1 MNGQRGTTLL
11 ELLGVLAILGIA
23 VGAIVV
29 RMQSSGNPL
38 DISTSLLE
46 GELREARFNA
56 IATMSAYRV
65 SPATP
70 TRLQAEK
77 GLNCSA
83 TTWTVDSSMNSA
95 LSTGVTMSPS
105 SWSVCYSSRGVAT
118 DNVVV
123 TLSHSQ
129 FGSRRIEVLVG
140 GASRV
145 LP

>member
-1 MNGQRGTTLL
+1 MKRQAGTTLI
-11 ELLGVLAILGIA
+11 ELLGVLALIGIA
-23 VGAIVV
+23 VVAVV
-29 RMQSSGNPL
+29 VKMQSSGNPL
-38 DISTSLLE
+38 EVSTSLVE
-46 GELREARFNA
+46 GEFREARLNA

-77 GLNCSA
+77 AATCSA
-83 TTWTVDSSMNSA
+83 TTWTVDSSMNNT

-105 SWSVCYSSRGVAT
+105 SWSVCYSSRGIAT
-118 DNVVV
+118 ANVVV
-123 TLSHSQ
+123 TLAHSQ
-129 FGSRRIEVLVG
+129 FGSRRVEVLVG

>member
-1 MNGQRGTTLL
+1 MNRQAGTTLL
-11 ELLGVLAILGIA
+11 ELLGVLALIGIA
-23 VGAIVV
+23 VGAVAV

-38 DISTSLLE
+38 DLSTSLLE
-46 GELREARFNA
+46 GELRAARLNA

-70 TRLQAEK
+70 TTLRAEQ
-77 GLNCSA
+77 GATCSA
-83 TTWTVDSSMNSA
+83 TTWIVDSSLNNK

-105 SWSVCYSSRGVAT
+105 SWSVCYSSRGIAT
-118 DNVVV
+118 ANVVV
-123 TLSHSQ
+123 TLAHSQ
-129 FGSRRIEVLVG
+129 FGSRRVEVLVG

>member
-1 MNGQRGTTLL
+1 MNRQSGTTLL
-11 ELLGVLAILGIA
+11 ELLGVLALLGIA
-23 VGAIVV
+23 VVVVAIK
-29 RMQSSGNPL
+29 MQSMGNPL

-46 GELREARFNA
+46 GEFRAARLNA

-70 TRLQAEK
+70 TAIRAEK
-77 GLNCSA
+77 AATCSA
-83 TTWTVDSSMNSA
+83 TTWTVDASLNNT

-105 SWSVCYSSRGVAT
+105 SWSVCYGSRGIAT
-118 DNVVV
+118 ANVVV
-123 TLSHSQ
+123 TLAHSQ
-129 FGSRRIEVLVG
+129 YGSRRVEVLVG